1 MTRFLDLL
9 KGKKYW
15 YILVI
20 SLTTTV
26 IIVDTAYDFS
36 EKIIS
41 KPILLIISLIMFGY
55 LFRLGVKEKLWE
67 NEK

>member
-1 MTRFLDLL
+1 MTKFLDLL

-15 YILVI
+15 YVLVI
-20 SLTTTV
+20 SLATTV
-26 IIVDTAYDFS
+26 IILDTVYDFS

-41 KPILLIISLIMFGY
+41 KPILLIISFAIFLFLAY
-55 LFRLGVKEKLWE
+55 LAFKEELWQ